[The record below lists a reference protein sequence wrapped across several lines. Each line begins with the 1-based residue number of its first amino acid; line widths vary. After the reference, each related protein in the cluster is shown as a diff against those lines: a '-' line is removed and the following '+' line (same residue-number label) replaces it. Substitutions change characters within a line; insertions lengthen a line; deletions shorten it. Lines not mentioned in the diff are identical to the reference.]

1 MFEVYIQQHLVYRGR
16 RVGCVTLNVQKMFL
30 VATNR
35 FVAFIDVLVD
45 IFAAVN
51 QTLFSER
58 LIKFKHF

>member
-45 IFAAVN
+45 TFAAVN
-51 QTLFSER
+51 QTLYF
-58 LIKFKHF
+58 